1 MIGLI
6 TINLRLTGD
15 FAAVNR
21 NLRDLREDVA
31 ALYAAQ
37 NAFQNGTDKRTTD
50 TDKLNKRRLLHTAMM
65 DVFDGTE
72 LRLLAAELKVPY
84 DELEG
89 DVLSERCLSLALMM
103 QRRGLAF
110 DEGGRLAACSASAPG
125 STAPCAIARPKR
137 PGTESV
143 QVVSA
148 GTGGH
153 HFDGTA
159 GQSERHG
166 PDARLLGPV
175 HGLFERRRHDV
186 LFKPPFDPCHLA
198 DSTLITV
205 S

>member
-65 DVFDGTE
+65 DVFDDGE

-103 QRRGLAF
+103 QRRGRFAELLA
-110 DEGGRLAACSASAPG
+110 EL
-125 STAPCAIARPKR
+125 
-137 PGTESV
+137 
-143 QVVSA
+143 
-148 GTGGH
+148 
-153 HFDGTA
+153 
-159 GQSERHG
+159 ERHR
-166 PDARLLGPV
+166 PHVDWFA
-175 HGLFERRRHDV
+175 FE
-186 LFKPPFDPCHLA
+186 
-198 DSTLITV
+198 
-205 S
+205 